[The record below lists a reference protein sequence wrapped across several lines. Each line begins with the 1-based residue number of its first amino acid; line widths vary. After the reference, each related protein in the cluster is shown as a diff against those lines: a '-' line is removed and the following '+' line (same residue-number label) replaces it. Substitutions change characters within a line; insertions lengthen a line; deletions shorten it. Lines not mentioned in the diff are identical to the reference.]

1 MFDVLTLRL
10 KIGSMVQWDEHSLW
24 LKILN
29 HDVEHFYSLKIISS
43 NFLAF
48 IQSHSPDLWQ
58 PLMCFNCEAWNI
70 YYPALHWKS
79 LPTHNLEGR
88 VSQEALLVPFLPHD
102 LLIKFCVCV
111 CVCVLQLTLV
121 SFSRVFIV
129 NVDLCVCVCVC
140 VFIVNVDVCVCV
152 CVCVCVLQLT
162 LVSFSRVF
170 IVNVDF
176 FFCPRHLWLGEEW
189 WITRERIKLSDLQL
203 HWWRANGYYL
213 GEKTWLKND

>member
-129 NVDLCVCVCVC
+129 NVD
-140 VFIVNVDVCVCV
+140 
-152 CVCVCVLQLT
+152 
-162 LVSFSRVF
+162 
-170 IVNVDF
+170 F